1 MNKFKLLSIAL
12 LAFVGLGHAQELDQ
26 ANKAIDAEQFEKAK
40 SILKKVLV
48 TKPENGKSAFL
59 LGNIYLA
66 QNIADSAKIY
76 FQKGL
81 KAANDSKLNY
91 IGLGQLDLDNGNLTA
106 AQSNFDLATQ
116 EVKKK
121 DIEPY
126 IYLGKAYMNA
136 NKPDYTN
143 ALLVLNKAKLLKPQD
158 AQLQLALGDAF
169 YGSKNQNEAYAA
181 YRNAFQIDPTLIR
194 ARVQQGVLLKGAKAY
209 SEAIKFLNEIEVS
222 NPQYGPVYRELAETY
237 YYWGANEP
245 KKYNEYIQ
253 KALSYYEKYMSLTD
267 YSLTSRMRHADFLI
281 LAKDYKALEA
291 EALKMKELD
300 NVNPRIL
307 RYLGYAAYE
316 NGNSDAALKAL
327 ESFIAIPTNKI
338 IARDYLYLGLAK
350 MKIANNRETK
360 TIDVAGFDAAVSFIK
375 KSVEM
380 EITMTNDLS
389 EVGKKLYEQK
399 LYKEAAAIY
408 EIAVT
413 NVNSKNYLLD
423 NFYLGNSLYF
433 DNTRKEVVKPDP
445 IALQKADLAFG
456 NVITASP
463 ATQDAYIFRARTNS
477 LLENDEMA
485 SKYYLDY
492 VNIALN
498 KWQKLISDT
507 NNNLNAAN
515 KSIDDNFIDLYKG
528 TLKDFNYTI
537 YKDELDKDIQKFKP
551 KLIEA
556 YNNVGAFYANTDKV
570 KAKGYFAKTLA
581 MDPVNKYATES
592 LKMLK

>member
-316 NGNSDAALKAL
+316 NGNTDAALKAL

-463 ATQDAYIFRARTNS
+463 TTQDAYIFRARTNS
-477 LLENDEMA
+477 LLSNDELTI
-485 SKYYLDY
+485 KYYQDY
-492 VNIALN
+492 INVVTAKGEEELAKPAIKTKFIESYNNIA
-498 KWQKLISDT
+498 
-507 NNNLNAAN
+507 AA
-515 KSIDDNFIDLYKG
+515 
-528 TLKDFNYTI
+528 
-537 YKDELDKDIQKFKP
+537 
-551 KLIEA
+551 
-556 YNNVGAFYANTDKV
+556 YANTDKV
-570 KAKGYFAKTLA
+570 KAKEYFAKTLA

>member
-136 NKPDYTN
+136 NKPDYTK
-143 ALLVLNKAKLLKPQD
+143 ALVVLNKAKLLKPQD

-169 YGSKNQNEAYAA
+169 YGAKNQNEAYAA
-181 YRNAFQIDPTLIR
+181 YRNAFQIDPNLIR

-253 KALSYYEKYMSLTD
+253 KALTYYEKYMSLTD

-316 NGNSDAALKAL
+316 NGNTDAALKAL

-463 ATQDAYIFRARTNS
+463 TTQDAYIFRARTNS
-477 LLENDEMA
+477 LLSNDELTI
-485 SKYYLDY
+485 KYYQDY
-492 VNIALN
+492 INVVTAKGEEELAKPAIKTKFIESYNNIA
-498 KWQKLISDT
+498 
-507 NNNLNAAN
+507 AA
-515 KSIDDNFIDLYKG
+515 
-528 TLKDFNYTI
+528 
-537 YKDELDKDIQKFKP
+537 
-551 KLIEA
+551 
-556 YNNVGAFYANTDKV
+556 YANTDKV
-570 KAKGYFAKTLA
+570 KAKEYFAKTLA